1 MSFINEIIQ
10 SEWAHVKELRDKVA
24 MYLADRAA
32 ADNKAIEVLNN
43 LIDDYYICLGQLEAL
58 PAELAKAELG
68 QPKEEIKATS
78 EPAVEPIT
86 AAQIDAAAAHQ
97 AIEKAIA
104 PGCVEPQAKIPLEA
118 TITNSDLANCD
129 VSLTSDAPS
138 ADSQIDMTPV
148 VSEDDMWNCEFGDPV
163 GPKLTDA
170 DLYED

>member
-32 ADNKAIEVLNN
+32 VDNKAVEVLDN

-58 PAELAKAELG
+58 PAEQAKAEPG
-68 QPKEEIKATS
+68 QSKEAIKAAP
-78 EPAVEPIT
+78 EPAAEPIT
-86 AAQIDAAAAHQ
+86 TAPIDAAAARP

-104 PGCVEPQAKIPLEA
+104 PDCIEPQANIPLEA
-118 TITNSDLANCD
+118 TMTNSGLVNCD
-129 VSLTSDAPS
+129 VSLTSDAPLV
-138 ADSQIDMTPV
+138 DSQINATPII
-148 VSEDDMWNCEFGDPV
+148 SEDDMWNCEFGDPV
-163 GPKLTDA
+163 GPQLTDA

>member
-68 QPKEEIKATS
+68 QPKEEIKATP
-78 EPAVEPIT
+78 EPAAEPIT
-86 AAQIDAAAAHQ
+86 AAPIDAAAARP

-104 PGCVEPQAKIPLEA
+104 PGCAEPQAKIPLEA
-118 TITNSDLANCD
+118 TMTNGDLANCD
-129 VSLTSDAPS
+129 VSLTSDAPL
-138 ADSQIDMTPV
+138 ADSQIDMTPII
-148 VSEDDMWNCEFGDPV
+148 SEDDMWNCEFGDPV

>member
-32 ADNKAIEVLNN
+32 ADNKAVEVLNN

-58 PAELAKAELG
+58 PAEQAKAEPG
-68 QPKEEIKATS
+68 QSKEAIKAAP
-78 EPAVEPIT
+78 EPAAEPIT
-86 AAQIDAAAAHQ
+86 AAPIDAAAARP
-97 AIEKAIA
+97 AIGKAIA
-104 PGCVEPQAKIPLEA
+104 PGCIEPQAKIPLEA
-118 TITNSDLANCD
+118 TMTNGDLANCD
-129 VSLTSDAPS
+129 VSLTSDAPL

>member
-32 ADNKAIEVLNN
+32 ADNKAVEVLNN

-58 PAELAKAELG
+58 PAEQAKAEPG
-68 QPKEEIKATS
+68 QSKEAIKAAP
-78 EPAVEPIT
+78 EPAAEPIT
-86 AAQIDAAAAHQ
+86 AAPISAAAARP

-104 PGCVEPQAKIPLEA
+104 PDCAEQQAKIPLEA
-118 TITNSDLANCD
+118 TATNGDLANCD
-129 VSLTSDAPS
+129 VSLVSNIFSANDQADMAPN
-138 ADSQIDMTPV
+138 

>member
-10 SEWAHVKELRDKVA
+10 SEWAHVKELRDKIA
-24 MYLADRAA
+24 LYLADRAA
-32 ADNKAIEVLNN
+32 VDNKAIEVLNN

-58 PAELAKAELG
+58 PGEQAKAEPG
-68 QPKEEIKATS
+68 QPKEEIKAAP
-78 EPAVEPIT
+78 EPAAEPIT
-86 AAQIDAAAAHQ
+86 AAQINAAAARQ

-104 PGCVEPQAKIPLEA
+104 PGRVEPQAKIPLEA
-118 TITNSDLANCD
+118 TMTNGDLANCD
-129 VSLTSDAPS
+129 ASLVSNIFSANDQADMAPN
-138 ADSQIDMTPV
+138 

>member
-32 ADNKAIEVLNN
+32 ADNKAVEVLDN

-58 PAELAKAELG
+58 PAEQAKAEHG
-68 QPKEEIKATS
+68 QPKEKIMAAP
-78 EPAVEPIT
+78 EPAAEPIT
-86 AAQIDAAAAHQ
+86 AAPINATAARP

-104 PGCVEPQAKIPLEA
+104 PDCAEQQAKIPLEA
-118 TITNSDLANCD
+118 TMTNGDLANCD
-129 VSLTSDAPS
+129 VSLVSNIFSANDQADMAPN
-138 ADSQIDMTPV
+138 

>member
-24 MYLADRAA
+24 MYLVDRAA
-32 ADNKAIEVLNN
+32 ADNKAVEVLNN

-58 PAELAKAELG
+58 PAEQAKAEPG
-68 QPKEEIKATS
+68 QSKEEIKAAP
-78 EPAVEPIT
+78 EPAAEPIT
-86 AAQIDAAAAHQ
+86 AAPINAAAARP
-97 AIEKAIA
+97 AIEKAISPDCA
-104 PGCVEPQAKIPLEA
+104 EPQAKIPLWA
-118 TITNSDLANCD
+118 TATNGDLANGDAC
-129 VSLTSDAPS
+129 LTSDAPS
-138 ADSQIDMTPV
+138 ADSQIDMAPA

>member
-24 MYLADRAA
+24 MYLADRTAV
-32 ADNKAIEVLNN
+32 DNKAIEVLNN

-58 PAELAKAELG
+58 PAEQAKAEPG
-68 QPKEEIKATS
+68 QSKEAIKAAP
-78 EPAVEPIT
+78 EPVAEPIT
-86 AAQIDAAAAHQ
+86 TATINAAAARP

-104 PGCVEPQAKIPLEA
+104 PGCIEPQAKIPLEA
-118 TITNSDLANCD
+118 TMTNSGLANCD
-129 VSLTSDAPS
+129 VSLTSDAS
-138 ADSQIDMTPV
+138 LADSQIDMTPII
-148 VSEDDMWNCEFGDPV
+148 SEDDMWNCEFGDPV

>member
-10 SEWAHVKELRDKVA
+10 SEWAHVKELRDKIA
-24 MYLADRAA
+24 LYLADRAA
-32 ADNKAIEVLNN
+32 ADNKAVEVLNN

-58 PAELAKAELG
+58 PAEQAKAGPG
-68 QPKEEIKATS
+68 QPKEEIMAAQ
-78 EPAVEPIT
+78 EPAAEPIT
-86 AAQIDAAAAHQ
+86 AAPINAAAARP

-104 PGCVEPQAKIPLEA
+104 PGCAEPQAKIPLEA
-118 TITNSDLANCD
+118 TMTNGDLANGDAC
-129 VSLTSDAPS
+129 LTSDAPS
-138 ADSQIDMTPV
+138 ADGQIGMAPA

>member
-32 ADNKAIEVLNN
+32 VDNKAVEVLNN

-58 PAELAKAELG
+58 PAEQAKAEPC
-68 QPKEEIKATS
+68 QPKEEIKATP

-86 AAQIDAAAAHQ
+86 AAPAM
-97 AIEKAIA
+97 EKAIA
-104 PGCVEPQAKIPLEA
+104 PGCAEPQAKIPLEA
-118 TITNSDLANCD
+118 TMTNGDLANCD
-129 VSLTSDAPS
+129 VSLVSDAS
-138 ADSQIDMTPV
+138 LADSQISPMPNI
-148 VSEDDMWNCEFGDPV
+148 SEDDMWNCEFGDPV

>member
-24 MYLADRAA
+24 MYLVDRAA
-32 ADNKAIEVLNN
+32 ADNKAVEVLNN

-58 PAELAKAELG
+58 PGEQAKAEPG
-68 QPKEEIKATS
+68 QPKEEIKAAP
-78 EPAVEPIT
+78 EPAAEPIT
-86 AAQIDAAAAHQ
+86 AAPINATAARP
-97 AIEKAIA
+97 AIEKAISPDCA
-104 PGCVEPQAKIPLEA
+104 EPQAKIPLWA
-118 TITNSDLANCD
+118 TATNSNLANGDAC
-129 VSLTSDAPS
+129 LTSDAPS
-138 ADSQIDMTPV
+138 ADSQIDMAPA

>member
-24 MYLADRAA
+24 IYLADRAA
-32 ADNKAIEVLNN
+32 ADNKAVKVLNN

-58 PAELAKAELG
+58 PAEQAKAEPV
-68 QPKEEIKATS
+68 QSKEAIKAAP
-78 EPAVEPIT
+78 EPAAEPIT
-86 AAQIDAAAAHQ
+86 TATINAAAARP
-97 AIEKAIA
+97 AIGKAIA
-104 PGCVEPQAKIPLEA
+104 PGCAEPQAKIPLEA
-118 TITNSDLANCD
+118 TMTNGDLANCD
-129 VSLTSDAPS
+129 VSLVSNIFSANDQADMAPN
-138 ADSQIDMTPV
+138 

>member
-32 ADNKAIEVLNN
+32 ADNKAVEVLNN

-58 PAELAKAELG
+58 PAEQAKAEPC
-68 QPKEEIKATS
+68 QPKEEIMAAP
-78 EPAVEPIT
+78 EPATEPIT
-86 AAQIDAAAAHQ
+86 AAPINAAAARQ

-104 PGCVEPQAKIPLEA
+104 PGCAEPQAKIPLEA
-118 TITNSDLANCD
+118 TMTNGDLASGD
-129 VSLTSDAPS
+129 VSLVSNIFSANDQADMAPN
-138 ADSQIDMTPV
+138 